1 MVTTASKLLFPAAF
15 VALVA
20 SWIYGLGTDGQ
31 ILGVLFLGLKGSV
44 GEVAGYTILQ
54 FLAGVLLALG
64 VAASVLRDADPEAQA
79 AAARL
84 ETLPPAVAP
93 TGVTY
98 WPVLGALGMTVAAV
112 GLVASPVLFVIGLI
126 GVGLVLLEWMVSAW
140 SERATGDPSVNRQ
153 IRNRLMFP
161 IEIPVLGALAVLTL
175 VVSISR
181 VFLAVSRTGSSV
193 VAIVVACLVLAL
205 GFVVAYRPRLGKD
218 AIAAMLVVV
227 AGLVIAGGVIGAASG
242 SREFEHHEAEHGTD
256 EEQIGPNEEDS
267 PTDAP
272 GGGDPGA
279 EEDPPQND
287 PGNTGADDEGG
298 DSPTTTE
305 EPVAEGVDSEDL
317 DPNADESEG

>member
-54 FLAGVLLALG
+54 FVAGALLALG

-84 ETLPPAVAP
+84 EALPPAVAP
-93 TGVTY
+93 AGVTY

-140 SERATGDPSVNRQ
+140 SERATGDASVNRQ

-181 VFLAVSRTGSSV
+181 VFLAVSRTSSSV
-193 VAIVVACLVLAL
+193 VAIVVACLVLGL
-205 GFVVAYRPRLGKD
+205 GFLVAYRPRLGKD
-218 AIAAMLVVV
+218 AIAALLVVV

-242 SREFEHHEAEHGTD
+242 SREFEPHETERGTD
-256 EEQIGPNEEDS
+256 EH
-267 PTDAP
+267 
-272 GGGDPGA
+272 
-279 EEDPPQND
+279 PPQND
-287 PGNTGADDEGG
+287 PGNSGADDEGRV
-298 DSPTTTE
+298 SPTTTE